1 MIKTLIEKSLGRL
14 GLKICRIP
22 SIRSEEPNPIHLWN
36 ENEQFN
42 NIWAQLDGITIV
54 DKVRCFMIFQL
65 ACQASKIAG
74 DIAEVGVYK
83 GGTAKLLGKIF
94 ESSSKTIH
102 LFDTFSGMPSTD
114 PKKDLVKEGD
124 FGDTSLESVKQ
135 YLGDFENILLYQGL
149 FPETAKSIENK
160 SFCLVHVDVDIYRS
174 VMDCCDFF
182 YQRLVRGGI
191 IIFDDYGYITCPG
204 AKKAI
209 DEFFLRKPEYPC
221 YLPTGQCLAIKI

>member
-1 MIKTLIEKSLGRL
+1 MIKTLIRKELSRF
-14 GLKICRIP
+14 GLQICRAP
-22 SIRSEEPNPIHLWN
+22 SIKPGEPNPIHLWN

-65 ACQASKIAG
+65 AHQVSRITG
-74 DIAEVGVYK
+74 DIVEVGVYK
-83 GGTAKLLGKIF
+83 GGTAKLLGRIF
-94 ESSSKTIH
+94 ESSGKTIH

-114 PKKDLVKEGD
+114 PNKDLVKEGD
-124 FGDTSLESVKQ
+124 FGDTSFEGVKQ
-135 YLGDFENILLYQGL
+135 YLSDVKNILLYKGL
-149 FPETAKSIENK
+149 FPNTAKSIESK
-160 SFCLVHVDVDIYRS
+160 IFCLVHVDVDIYRS

-182 YQRLVRGGI
+182 YKRLARGGI

-209 DEFFLRKPEYPC
+209 DEFFSGKPEYPC
-221 YLPTGQCLAIKI
+221 YLPTGQCFAIKI

>member
-1 MIKTLIEKSLGRL
+1 LQISRVQSIKSG
-14 GLKICRIP
+14 
-22 SIRSEEPNPIHLWN
+22 EPNPIQLWN
-36 ENEQFN
+36 DNEQFN
-42 NIWAQLDGITIV
+42 NIWVQLDGITIV

-65 ACQASKIAG
+65 AQQASKITG

-83 GGTAKLLGKIF
+83 GGTAKLLAKIF

-102 LFDTFSGMPSTD
+102 LFDTFAGMPITD
-114 PKKDLVKEGD
+114 PNKDLVKKGD
-124 FGDTSLESVKQ
+124 FGDTSLESVRQ
-135 YLGDFENILLYQGL
+135 SLSDFKNILLYKGL
-149 FPETAKSIENK
+149 FPKTAKSIENK
-160 SFCLVHVDVDIYRS
+160 RFCLVHVDVDIYRS

-182 YQRLVRGGI
+182 YQRLARGGI

-209 DEFFLRKPEYPC
+209 DEFFSGKSEYPC